1 MLTENTDEGTHMHSR
16 NWFRFALAA
25 VALLTSASA
34 LAHPGHEH
42 APGLL
47 AALNHAVIGWDQL
60 VILLVV
66 GGALAHFLI
75 RNRK

>member
-1 MLTENTDEGTHMHSR
+1 MYPR
-16 NWFRFALAA
+16 NWLKFVLAG
-25 VALLTSASA
+25 LSILFSYGA

-42 APGLL
+42 APGVL
-47 AALNHAVIGWDQL
+47 ATLNHAVIGWDQL

-66 GGALAHFLI
+66 GAVIAHLLV